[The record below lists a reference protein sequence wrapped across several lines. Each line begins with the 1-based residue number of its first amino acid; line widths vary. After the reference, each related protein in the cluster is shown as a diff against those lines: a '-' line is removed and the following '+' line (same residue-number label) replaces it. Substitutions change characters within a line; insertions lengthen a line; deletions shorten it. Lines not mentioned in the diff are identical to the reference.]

1 MFLPLE
7 CGRLMDALLNSSR
20 NDAVQSQG
28 PRHKSQA
35 GFASYLLE
43 LLSRSYDSPFK
54 KFKYTENFLLET
66 DC

>member
-7 CGRLMDALLNSSR
+7 CGRLMDALLNSSS
-20 NDAVQSQG
+20 NDALPCQG
-28 PRHKSQA
+28 PRHKNQA

-43 LLSRSYDSPFK
+43 LLSRSYDSPFE
-54 KFKYTENFLLET
+54 KFKYTENLLLET